1 MEFRGVGALF
11 VLSVRNTN
19 QQRASGARCAVIRPA
34 NIIIWTPR
42 LAAKRVPSVRD
53 VQRKHILNQ
62 ELAISIIVLPSVEI
76 RP

>member
-11 VLSVRNTN
+11 ALSVRNAD
-19 QQRASGARCAVIRPA
+19 QQRASGVRRAVIRLA

-53 VQRKHILNQ
+53 VQRRHILNQ